1 MEFSQEVSV
10 MALYPEKIYNAI
22 GYFRL
27 SKDDGGKRESDS
39 ISNQRKLIR
48 EYAATHNDVVIVRK
62 SAMMAIPG
70 RTLIA
75 PAFVLSWMRS
85 RPERPIV

>member
-1 MEFSQEVSV
+1 

-48 EYAATHNDVVIVRK
+48 EYAATHNDVVIVK
-62 SAMMAIPG
+62 EICDDG
-70 RTLIA
+70 YTGTN
-75 PAFVLSWMRS
+75 FVEVR
-85 RPERPIV
+85 